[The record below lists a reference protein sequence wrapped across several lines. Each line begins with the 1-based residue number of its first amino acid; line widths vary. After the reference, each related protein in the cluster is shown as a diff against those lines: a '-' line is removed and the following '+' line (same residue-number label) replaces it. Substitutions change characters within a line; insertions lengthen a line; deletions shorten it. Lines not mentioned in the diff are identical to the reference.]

1 MHSLFH
7 KSALNEVFLIYHISD
22 DTSTYESDRLMPI
35 AHPDTH
41 VVHGK
46 VVLGKEFPTLQ
57 LMLIVLTESN
67 VQFTTSQTELQIGYS
82 IGVMCMEF
90 Y

>member
-1 MHSLFH
+1 
-7 KSALNEVFLIYHISD
+7 
-22 DTSTYESDRLMPI
+22 MPI

-41 VVHGK
+41 VVRGK
-46 VVLGKEFPTLQ
+46 IVLGRESPTLQ

>member
-7 KSALNEVFLIYHISD
+7 KSAFNEVFLIYPVSD

-35 AHPDTH
+35 VHPDTH

-46 VVLGKEFPTLQ
+46 VVLGKEFPTLK
-57 LMLIVLTESN
+57 LILIVLTELD
-67 VQFTTSQTELQIGYS
+67 VQFTTSTN
-82 IGVMCMEF
+82 
-90 Y
+90 